1 MCTVRRATKLI
12 EVDFDDLVGGRKDL
26 FTDQEAGTA
35 SGSKGSGG
43 EVGSLRSMARVSA
56 NDIEIFSKVRSCF
69 LKVQRFR

>member
-26 FTDQEAGTA
+26 FTDQEAGKA
-35 SGSKGSGG
+35 SGSKGSDG
-43 EVGSLRSMARVSA
+43 EAGSLRSMARVSA

-69 LKVQRFR
+69 MKVQRFR